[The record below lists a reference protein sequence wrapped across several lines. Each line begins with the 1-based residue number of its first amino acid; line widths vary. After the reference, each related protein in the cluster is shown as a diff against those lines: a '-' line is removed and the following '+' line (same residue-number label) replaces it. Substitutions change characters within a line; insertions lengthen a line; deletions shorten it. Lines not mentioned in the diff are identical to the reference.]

1 MSEQNVEI
9 VRSILEPFGSMNV
22 AAIDWS
28 AEEIREA
35 IGPAYS
41 PDFELR
47 TLASG
52 VGTGL
57 DDVYSGV
64 DGLVRYLRDWL
75 QPFSEYHLELQE
87 YIEAGDCV
95 LVPSRQW
102 GVGSTSGA
110 RVEIDVTL
118 LYELQD
124 GKIARMAQYD
134 TLEEAHEA
142 ARQRE

>member
-1 MSEQNVEI
+1 MPEQNVEI
-9 VRSILEPFGSMNV
+9 VRSVLEPLGAMDV
-22 AAIDWS
+22 AAVDWG

-35 IGPAYS
+35 LGPAYS

-52 VGTGL
+52 IGTGL
-57 DDVYSGV
+57 DGVYRGV

-75 QPFSEYHLELQE
+75 QPFSEYHLELQD

-102 GVGSTSGA
+102 GIGSTSGA
-110 RVEIDVTL
+110 RVELDVTF
-118 LYELQD
+118 LYELKD
-124 GKIARMAQYD
+124 GKIARIVQYD
-134 TLEEAHEA
+134 TLEEAREA
-142 ARQRE
+142 AAQRQ